1 MTPMRAEVILKEGE
15 TRKHSD
21 YFGILGDCGMQE
33 LQRGGVNLKRR
44 CIGKKLSALCLGAAA
59 AVMLTAAVTPGTVW
73 AEETAAVEHSAEM
86 NSENTGGE
94 PGQGQVIGSEKE
106 AGGVVSENPDTEKN
120 GQADGLSDENQD
132 VTAAGNAD
140 EITGGEA
147 DAGAADPGQTT
158 EQDAVYPVLIPLESG
173 EQYEQLSAFL
183 SLSADQFKAY
193 IIMFV
198 DAGQNP
204 AQPEGETQ
212 ITLPVPAEYDMSRV
226 VVSEITMAGNTP
238 QRTEL
243 SYTAGN
249 GNVVFQT
256 DHAGLFVV
264 MEKKV
269 QAELPP
275 SLEMT
280 DKVENLELTKYE
292 SSAAAGTVSSV
303 PKTGDERAGFLWMGL
318 SSAVSTGLIL
328 LVIVKSMKISKKS

>member
-1 MTPMRAEVILKEGE
+1 
-15 TRKHSD
+15 
-21 YFGILGDCGMQE
+21 MQE
-33 LQRGGVNLKRR
+33 LQLGGGNLKRR

-59 AVMLTAAVTPGTVW
+59 AVVLTAAVTPGTVW
-73 AEETAAVEHSAEM
+73 AEETAAVESSAEK
-86 NSENTGGE
+86 NRENTGE
-94 PGQGQVIGSEKE
+94 KPGQGQAAGSEKE
-106 AGGVVSENPDTEKN
+106 AGVVSENRDTEKN
-120 GQADGLSDENQD
+120 GQADGLADENQD
-132 VTAAGNAD
+132 VTADGNAD
-140 EITGGEA
+140 EIAGEEA
-147 DAGAADPGQTT
+147 DDRAADPGENT
-158 EQDAVYPVLIPLESG
+158 EQNAVYPVLIPLESG

-198 DAGQNP
+198 DAGQNS

-212 ITLPVPAEYDMSRV
+212 ITLPVPAEYDMSRA
-226 VVSEITMAGNTP
+226 VVSEITMTGNTP

-249 GNVVFQT
+249 GSVVFQT

-292 SSAAAGTVSSV
+292 SSLAAGAVSSV
-303 PKTGDERAGFLWMGL
+303 PKTGDERNGFLWLGL

>member
-1 MTPMRAEVILKEGE
+1 
-15 TRKHSD
+15 
-21 YFGILGDCGMQE
+21 MQE
-33 LQRGGVNLKRR
+33 LQLGGVNLKRR
-44 CIGKKLSALCLGAAA
+44 CIRKKLSALCLGAAA

-73 AEETAAVEHSAEM
+73 AEETAAVESTAE
-86 NSENTGGE
+86 NNRENTGE
-94 PGQGQVIGSEKE
+94 KPGQGQAAGLADEKQ
-106 AGGVVSENPDTEKN
+106 N
-120 GQADGLSDENQD
+120 
-132 VTAAGNAD
+132 VTADGNAD
-140 EITGGEA
+140 EIAGEEA
-147 DAGAADPGQTT
+147 DDRAADPGENA
-158 EQDAVYPVLIPLESG
+158 EQNAVYPVLIPLESG

-212 ITLPVPAEYDMSRV
+212 ITLPVPAEYDMSRA
-226 VVSEITMAGNTP
+226 VVSEITMTGNTP

-249 GNVVFQT
+249 GSVVFQT

-292 SSAAAGTVSSV
+292 SSLAAGAVSSV
-303 PKTGDERAGFLWMGL
+303 PKTGDERNGFLWLGL

>member
-1 MTPMRAEVILKEGE
+1 M
-15 TRKHSD
+15 
-21 YFGILGDCGMQE
+21 
-33 LQRGGVNLKRR
+33 KRR
-44 CIGKKLSALCLGAAA
+44 WIRKKLSAFCLAVA
-59 AVMLTAAVTPGTVW
+59 AVMLTAAATPGTVW
-73 AEETAAVEHSAEM
+73 AEETAAVEDLE
-86 NSENTGGE
+86 ERFGGNIGE
-94 PGQGQVIGSEKE
+94 KPGQGQITDSEKE
-106 AGGVVSENPDTEKN
+106 TAGPSENSDLENGRQDNGLTDKSQNMDAAEDANGVVYE
-120 GQADGLSDENQD
+120 G
-132 VTAAGNAD
+132 
-140 EITGGEA
+140 A
-147 DAGAADPGQTT
+147 DAGVGDLGESA
-158 EQDAVYPVLIPLESG
+158 EQDAVYLVLIPLESG
-173 EQYEQLSAFL
+173 DQYEQLGEFL

-212 ITLPVPAEYDMSRV
+212 ITLPVPAEYDMSRA
-226 VVSEITMAGNTP
+226 VVSEITMTGNTP

-249 GNVVFQT
+249 GSVVFQT

-292 SSAAAGTVSSV
+292 SSLAAGAVSSV
-303 PKTGDERAGFLWMGL
+303 PKTGDERNGFLWLGL

>member
-1 MTPMRAEVILKEGE
+1 
-15 TRKHSD
+15 
-21 YFGILGDCGMQE
+21 
-33 LQRGGVNLKRR
+33 
-44 CIGKKLSALCLGAAA
+44 
-59 AVMLTAAVTPGTVW
+59 MLTAAATPGTVW
-73 AEETAAVEHSAEM
+73 AEETAAVEDLE
-86 NSENTGGE
+86 ERFGGNIGE
-94 PGQGQVIGSEKE
+94 KPGQGQITDSEKE
-106 AGGVVSENPDTEKN
+106 TAGPSENSDLENGRQDNGLTDKSQNVDAAEDANGVVYE
-120 GQADGLSDENQD
+120 G
-132 VTAAGNAD
+132 
-140 EITGGEA
+140 A
-147 DAGAADPGQTT
+147 DAGVGDLGESA
-158 EQDAVYPVLIPLESG
+158 EQDVVYPVLIPLESG
-173 EQYEQLSAFL
+173 DQYEQLGEFL
-183 SLSADQFKAY
+183 SLSTDHFKAY

-212 ITLPVPAEYDMSRV
+212 ITLPVPAEYDMSRA
-226 VVSEITMAGNTP
+226 VVSEITMTGNTP

-275 SLEMT
+275 SLDMT
-280 DKVENLELTKYE
+280 DKVENLELTRYE
-292 SSAAAGTVSSV
+292 SSAAAGTVTSV

>member
-1 MTPMRAEVILKEGE
+1 MRAEVILKEGE

-21 YFGILGDCGMQE
+21 YFGILRDCEMKE
-33 LQRGGVNLKRR
+33 LQLGGVDLKRR
-44 CIGKKLSALCLGAAA
+44 CIGKKLSVLCLGAAA
-59 AVMLTAAVTPGTVW
+59 AVMLTTAVTTGTVW
-73 AEETAAVEHSAEM
+73 AEETAAVESSA
-86 NSENTGGE
+86 
-94 PGQGQVIGSEKE
+94 
-106 AGGVVSENPDTEKN
+106 EKN
-120 GQADGLSDENQD
+120 GQADGLSDEIQN
-132 VTAAGNAD
+132 VTDDGNAD
-140 EITGGEA
+140 EITGEEA
-147 DAGAADPGQTT
+147 DTGAADPGEAA

-173 EQYEQLSAFL
+173 EQYEQLSVFL

-212 ITLPVPAEYDMSRV
+212 ITLPVPVGYDMSRV

-243 SYTAGN
+243 SYTAEN

-256 DHAGLFVV
+256 DHAGVFVV

-275 SLEMT
+275 SLETT
-280 DKVENLELTKYE
+280 DKVDNLELTKYE
-292 SSAAAGTVSSV
+292 SSAAAGTVSAV

>member
-1 MTPMRAEVILKEGE
+1 
-15 TRKHSD
+15 
-21 YFGILGDCGMQE
+21 MQE
-33 LQRGGVNLKRR
+33 LQLGGVNLKRR
-44 CIGKKLSALCLGAAA
+44 WIRKKLSAFCLAVA
-59 AVMLTAAVTPGTVW
+59 AVMLTAAATPGIVW
-73 AEETAAVEHSAEM
+73 AEEAAAVEDLE
-86 NSENTGGE
+86 ERFGGNIGE
-94 PGQGQVIGSEKE
+94 KPGQGQITDSEKE
-106 AGGVVSENPDTEKN
+106 TAGPSENSDLENGRQDNGLTDKSQNMDAAEDANGVVYE
-120 GQADGLSDENQD
+120 G
-132 VTAAGNAD
+132 
-140 EITGGEA
+140 A
-147 DAGAADPGQTT
+147 DAGVGDLGESA
-158 EQDAVYPVLIPLESG
+158 EQDAVYLVLIPLESG
-173 EQYEQLSAFL
+173 DQYEQLGEFL
-183 SLSADQFKAY
+183 SLSADHFKAY

-204 AQPEGETQ
+204 AQPEGETK

-226 VVSEITMAGNTP
+226 VVSEITMDGNMP

-275 SLEMT
+275 SLDMT
-280 DKVENLELTKYE
+280 DKVENLELTRYE
-292 SSAAAGTVSSV
+292 SSAAAGTVTSV

>member
-1 MTPMRAEVILKEGE
+1 M
-15 TRKHSD
+15 
-21 YFGILGDCGMQE
+21 
-33 LQRGGVNLKRR
+33 KRR

-59 AVMLTAAVTPGTVW
+59 AVVLTAAVTPGTVW
-73 AEETAAVEHSAEM
+73 AEETAAVESSAEK
-86 NSENTGGE
+86 NRENTGE
-94 PGQGQVIGSEKE
+94 KPGQGQAAGSEKE
-106 AGGVVSENPDTEKN
+106 AGVVSENRDTEKN
-120 GQADGLSDENQD
+120 GQADGLADENQD
-132 VTAAGNAD
+132 VTADGNVD
-140 EITGGEA
+140 EIAGGEA
-147 DAGAADPGQTT
+147 DDRAADPGENADQNS
-158 EQDAVYPVLIPLESG
+158 VYPVLIPLESG

-212 ITLPVPAEYDMSRV
+212 ITLPVPAEYDMSRA
-226 VVSEITMAGNTP
+226 VVSEITMTGNTP

-249 GNVVFQT
+249 GSVVFQT

-292 SSAAAGTVSSV
+292 SSLTAGTVSSV
-303 PKTGDERAGFLWMGL
+303 PKTGDERNGFLWLGL

>member
-1 MTPMRAEVILKEGE
+1 
-15 TRKHSD
+15 
-21 YFGILGDCGMQE
+21 MQE
-33 LQRGGVNLKRR
+33 LQLGGVNLKRR

-73 AEETAAVEHSAEM
+73 AEETAAVESSAEK
-86 NSENTGGE
+86 NRENTGE
-94 PGQGQVIGSEKE
+94 KPGQGQAAGLADEKQ
-106 AGGVVSENPDTEKN
+106 N
-120 GQADGLSDENQD
+120 
-132 VTAAGNAD
+132 VTADGNAD
-140 EITGGEA
+140 EIAGEEA
-147 DAGAADPGQTT
+147 DDRAADPGENA
-158 EQDAVYPVLIPLESG
+158 EQNAVYPVLIPLESG

-226 VVSEITMAGNTP
+226 VVSEITMTGNTP

-249 GNVVFQT
+249 GSVVFRT

-292 SSAAAGTVSSV
+292 SSLAAGAVSSV
-303 PKTGDERAGFLWMGL
+303 PKTGDERNGFLWLGL

>member
-1 MTPMRAEVILKEGE
+1 
-15 TRKHSD
+15 
-21 YFGILGDCGMQE
+21 MQE
-33 LQRGGVNLKRR
+33 LQLGGVNLKRR
-44 CIGKKLSALCLGAAA
+44 CIRKKLSALCLGAAA

-73 AEETAAVEHSAEM
+73 AEETAAVESTAE
-86 NSENTGGE
+86 NNRENTGE
-94 PGQGQVIGSEKE
+94 KPGQGQAAGLADEKQN
-106 AGGVVSENPDTEKN
+106 VT
-120 GQADGLSDENQD
+120 ADGN
-132 VTAAGNAD
+132 VD
-140 EITGGEA
+140 EIAGGEA
-147 DAGAADPGQTT
+147 DDRAADPGENA
-158 EQDAVYPVLIPLESG
+158 EQNAVYPVLIPLESG

-212 ITLPVPAEYDMSRV
+212 ITLPVPAEYDMSRA
-226 VVSEITMAGNTP
+226 VVSEITMTGNTP

-249 GNVVFQT
+249 GSVVFRT

-292 SSAAAGTVSSV
+292 SSLAAGAVSSV
-303 PKTGDERAGFLWMGL
+303 PKTGDERNGFLWLGL

>member
-1 MTPMRAEVILKEGE
+1 M
-15 TRKHSD
+15 
-21 YFGILGDCGMQE
+21 
-33 LQRGGVNLKRR
+33 KRR
-44 CIGKKLSALCLGAAA
+44 CIRKKLSALCLGAAA

-73 AEETAAVEHSAEM
+73 AEETAAVESAAE
-86 NSENTGGE
+86 NNRENTGE
-94 PGQGQVIGSEKE
+94 KPGQGQAAGSEKE
-106 AGGVVSENPDTEKN
+106 AGVVSENRDTEKN
-120 GQADGLSDENQD
+120 GQADGLADENQD
-132 VTAAGNAD
+132 VTADGIA
-140 EITGGEA
+140 GGEA
-147 DAGAADPGQTT
+147 DDRAADPGENA
-158 EQDAVYPVLIPLESG
+158 EQNAVYPVLIPLESG

-212 ITLPVPAEYDMSRV
+212 ITLPVPAEYDMSRA
-226 VVSEITMAGNTP
+226 VVSEITMTGNTP

-249 GNVVFQT
+249 GSVVFQT

-292 SSAAAGTVSSV
+292 SSLAAGAVSSV
-303 PKTGDERAGFLWMGL
+303 PKTGDERNGFLWLGL

>member
-1 MTPMRAEVILKEGE
+1 
-15 TRKHSD
+15 
-21 YFGILGDCGMQE
+21 MQE
-33 LQRGGVNLKRR
+33 LQLGGVNLKRR

-59 AVMLTAAVTPGTVW
+59 AVVLTAAVTPGTVW
-73 AEETAAVEHSAEM
+73 AEETAAVESTAEN
-86 NSENTGGE
+86 NSENTGEKPG
-94 PGQGQVIGSEKE
+94 PGQ
-106 AGGVVSENPDTEKN
+106 A
-120 GQADGLSDENQD
+120 AGLSDEKQN
-132 VTAAGNAD
+132 VTADGNAD
-140 EITGGEA
+140 EIAGEDA
-147 DAGAADPGQTT
+147 DAGTADPGQAA

-173 EQYEQLSAFL
+173 EQYELLGEFL

-226 VVSEITMAGNTP
+226 VVSEITMDGNTP

-269 QAELPP
+269 QAELPS

-292 SSAAAGTVSSV
+292 SSSAAGTVSSV
-303 PKTGDERAGFLWMGL
+303 PKTGDEKAGFLWMGL

>member
-1 MTPMRAEVILKEGE
+1 
-15 TRKHSD
+15 
-21 YFGILGDCGMQE
+21 MQE
-33 LQRGGVNLKRR
+33 LQLGGVNLKRR

-73 AEETAAVEHSAEM
+73 AEETAAVESTAEN
-86 NSENTGGE
+86 NSENTGE
-94 PGQGQVIGSEKE
+94 KPGQGQAAGLADEKQ
-106 AGGVVSENPDTEKN
+106 N
-120 GQADGLSDENQD
+120 
-132 VTAAGNAD
+132 VTADGNAD
-140 EITGGEA
+140 EIAGEEA
-147 DAGAADPGQTT
+147 DDRAADPGENA
-158 EQDAVYPVLIPLESG
+158 EQNAVYPVLIPLESG

-183 SLSADQFKAY
+183 SLLADQFKAY

-212 ITLPVPAEYDMSRV
+212 ITLPVPAEYDMSRA
-226 VVSEITMAGNTP
+226 VVSEITMTGNTP

-249 GNVVFQT
+249 GSVVFQT

-292 SSAAAGTVSSV
+292 SSLAAGAVSSV
-303 PKTGDERAGFLWMGL
+303 PKTGDERNGFLWLGL

>member
-1 MTPMRAEVILKEGE
+1 
-15 TRKHSD
+15 
-21 YFGILGDCGMQE
+21 MQE
-33 LQRGGVNLKRR
+33 LQLGGVNLKRR

-73 AEETAAVEHSAEM
+73 AEETAAVESSAEK
-86 NSENTGGE
+86 NRENTGE
-94 PGQGQVIGSEKE
+94 KPGQGQAAGLADEKQ
-106 AGGVVSENPDTEKN
+106 N
-120 GQADGLSDENQD
+120 
-132 VTAAGNAD
+132 VTADGNAD
-140 EITGGEA
+140 EIAGEEA
-147 DAGAADPGQTT
+147 DDRAADPGENA
-158 EQDAVYPVLIPLESG
+158 EQNAVYPVLIPLESG

-226 VVSEITMAGNTP
+226 VVSEITMTGNTP

-292 SSAAAGTVSSV
+292 SSLAAGAVSSV
-303 PKTGDERAGFLWMGL
+303 PKTGDERNGFLWLGL

>member
-1 MTPMRAEVILKEGE
+1 M
-15 TRKHSD
+15 
-21 YFGILGDCGMQE
+21 
-33 LQRGGVNLKRR
+33 KRR

-73 AEETAAVEHSAEM
+73 AEETAAVESTAEN
-86 NSENTGGE
+86 NSENTGE
-94 PGQGQVIGSEKE
+94 KPGQGQAAGLADEKQ
-106 AGGVVSENPDTEKN
+106 N
-120 GQADGLSDENQD
+120 
-132 VTAAGNAD
+132 VTADGNAD
-140 EITGGEA
+140 EIAGEEA
-147 DAGAADPGQTT
+147 DDRAADPGENA
-158 EQDAVYPVLIPLESG
+158 EQNAVYPVLIPLESG

-226 VVSEITMAGNTP
+226 VVSEITMTGNTP

-243 SYTAGN
+243 SYTAAEGN

-292 SSAAAGTVSSV
+292 SSLTAGTVSSV
-303 PKTGDERAGFLWMGL
+303 PKTGDERNGFLWLGF

>member
-1 MTPMRAEVILKEGE
+1 
-15 TRKHSD
+15 
-21 YFGILGDCGMQE
+21 MQE
-33 LQRGGVNLKRR
+33 LQLGGVNLKRR
-44 CIGKKLSALCLGAAA
+44 CIGKTLSALCLGAAA
-59 AVMLTAAVTPGTVW
+59 AVVLTAAVTPGTVW
-73 AEETAAVEHSAEM
+73 AEETAAVESSAEK
-86 NSENTGGE
+86 NRENTGE
-94 PGQGQVIGSEKE
+94 KPGQGQAAGSEKE
-106 AGGVVSENPDTEKN
+106 AGVVSENRDTEQN
-120 GQADGLSDENQD
+120 GQADGLADENQD
-132 VTAAGNAD
+132 VTADGNAD
-140 EITGGEA
+140 EIAGEEA
-147 DAGAADPGQTT
+147 DDRAADPGENT
-158 EQDAVYPVLIPLESG
+158 EQNAVYPVLIPLESG

-226 VVSEITMAGNTP
+226 VVSEITMTGNTP

-243 SYTAGN
+243 SYTAAEGN

-292 SSAAAGTVSSV
+292 SSLAAGAVSSV
-303 PKTGDERAGFLWMGL
+303 PKTGDERNGFLWLGL

>member
-1 MTPMRAEVILKEGE
+1 
-15 TRKHSD
+15 
-21 YFGILGDCGMQE
+21 MQE
-33 LQRGGVNLKRR
+33 LQLGGVNLKRR

-73 AEETAAVEHSAEM
+73 AEETAAVESSAEK
-86 NSENTGGE
+86 NRENTGE
-94 PGQGQVIGSEKE
+94 KPGQGQAAGLADEKQ
-106 AGGVVSENPDTEKN
+106 N
-120 GQADGLSDENQD
+120 
-132 VTAAGNAD
+132 VTADGNAD
-140 EITGGEA
+140 EIAGEEA
-147 DAGAADPGQTT
+147 DDRAADPGENA
-158 EQDAVYPVLIPLESG
+158 EQNAVYPVLIPLESG

-226 VVSEITMAGNTP
+226 VVSEITMTGNTP

-292 SSAAAGTVSSV
+292 SSLAAGAVSSV
-303 PKTGDERAGFLWMGL
+303 PKTVDERNGFLWLGL

>member
-1 MTPMRAEVILKEGE
+1 M
-15 TRKHSD
+15 
-21 YFGILGDCGMQE
+21 
-33 LQRGGVNLKRR
+33 KRR
-44 CIGKKLSALCLGAAA
+44 CIRKKLSALCLGAAA

-73 AEETAAVEHSAEM
+73 AEETAAVESTAE
-86 NSENTGGE
+86 NNRENTGE
-94 PGQGQVIGSEKE
+94 KPGQGQAAGLADEKQN
-106 AGGVVSENPDTEKN
+106 VT
-120 GQADGLSDENQD
+120 ADGN
-132 VTAAGNAD
+132 VD
-140 EITGGEA
+140 EIAGGEA
-147 DAGAADPGQTT
+147 DDRAADPGENA
-158 EQDAVYPVLIPLESG
+158 EQNAVYPVLIPLESG
-173 EQYEQLSAFL
+173 EQYEQSSAFL

-212 ITLPVPAEYDMSRV
+212 ITLPVPAEYDMSRA
-226 VVSEITMAGNTP
+226 VVSEITMTGNTP

-249 GNVVFQT
+249 GSVVFQT

-275 SLEMT
+275 FLEMT

-292 SSAAAGTVSSV
+292 SSLAAGAVSSV
-303 PKTGDERAGFLWMGL
+303 PKTGDERNGFLWLGL

>member
-1 MTPMRAEVILKEGE
+1 M
-15 TRKHSD
+15 
-21 YFGILGDCGMQE
+21 
-33 LQRGGVNLKRR
+33 KRR
-44 CIGKKLSALCLGAAA
+44 CIRKKLSALCLGAAA

-73 AEETAAVEHSAEM
+73 AEETAAVESTAEN
-86 NSENTGGE
+86 NSENTWE
-94 PGQGQVIGSEKE
+94 KPGQGQAAGSEKE
-106 AGGVVSENPDTEKN
+106 AGVVSENRDTEKN
-120 GQADGLSDENQD
+120 GQADGLADENQD
-132 VTAAGNAD
+132 VTADGNVD
-140 EITGGEA
+140 EIAGGEA
-147 DAGAADPGQTT
+147 DDRAADPGENA
-158 EQDAVYPVLIPLESG
+158 EQNAVYPVLIPLESG

-212 ITLPVPAEYDMSRV
+212 ITLPVPAEYDMSRA
-226 VVSEITMAGNTP
+226 VVSEITMTGNTP

-249 GNVVFQT
+249 GSVVFQT

-292 SSAAAGTVSSV
+292 SSLAAGAVSSV
-303 PKTGDERAGFLWMGL
+303 PKTGDERNCFLWLGL

>member
-1 MTPMRAEVILKEGE
+1 
-15 TRKHSD
+15 
-21 YFGILGDCGMQE
+21 MQE
-33 LQRGGVNLKRR
+33 LQLGGVNLKRR
-44 CIGKKLSALCLGAAA
+44 CIRKKLSALCLGAAA

-73 AEETAAVEHSAEM
+73 AEETAAVESTAE
-86 NSENTGGE
+86 NNRENTGE
-94 PGQGQVIGSEKE
+94 KPGQGQA
-106 AGGVVSENPDTEKN
+106 AGL
-120 GQADGLSDENQD
+120 ADENQD
-132 VTAAGNAD
+132 VTADGNVD
-140 EITGGEA
+140 EIAGGEA
-147 DAGAADPGQTT
+147 DDRAADPGENA
-158 EQDAVYPVLIPLESG
+158 EQNAVYPVLIPLESG

-212 ITLPVPAEYDMSRV
+212 ITLPVPAEYDMSRA
-226 VVSEITMAGNTP
+226 VVSEITMTGNTP

-249 GNVVFQT
+249 GSVVFQT

-292 SSAAAGTVSSV
+292 SSLTAGTVSSV
-303 PKTGDERAGFLWMGL
+303 PKTGDERNGFLWLGL

>member
-1 MTPMRAEVILKEGE
+1 M
-15 TRKHSD
+15 
-21 YFGILGDCGMQE
+21 
-33 LQRGGVNLKRR
+33 KRR

-73 AEETAAVEHSAEM
+73 AEETAAVESTAEN
-86 NSENTGGE
+86 NSENTGE
-94 PGQGQVIGSEKE
+94 KPGQGQA
-106 AGGVVSENPDTEKN
+106 AGL
-120 GQADGLSDENQD
+120 ADENQD
-132 VTAAGNAD
+132 VTADGNVD
-140 EITGGEA
+140 EIAGGEA
-147 DAGAADPGQTT
+147 DDRAADPGENA
-158 EQDAVYPVLIPLESG
+158 EQNAVYPVLIPLESG
-173 EQYEQLSAFL
+173 EQYEQVSAFL

-212 ITLPVPAEYDMSRV
+212 ITLPVPAEYDMSRA
-226 VVSEITMAGNTP
+226 VVSEITMTGNTP

-292 SSAAAGTVSSV
+292 SSLAAGAVSSV
-303 PKTGDERAGFLWMGL
+303 PKTGDERNGFLWLGF